1 MFLLVNTLGRTSVV
15 LNINCQILVFILRGS
30 LTLSILRS
38 RHHFSLLPAVHFLS
52 LLTLRTFYVI
62 KHDTCN
68 WSIFFF
74 LLITILFQNILISKG
89 EIPFDFISLISSF
102 WSCWKMKGITVLRI
116 VKICV
121 SFQAL
126 ILGFPLWVMP
136 LLPSYQAVRSQRKL
150 QSVVIKKNYK
160 ITTLMQWHFQPM

>member
-15 LNINCQILVFILRGS
+15 LNINRQILGFIVRGS

-68 WSIFFF
+68 WCIVF
-74 LLITILFQNILISKG
+74 LSYHHHTVSKY
-89 EIPFDFISLISSF
+89 IDIKRRNSF

-116 VKICV
+116 GKNCV

-150 QSVVIKKNYK
+150 HSVVIKKNYK
-160 ITTLMQWHFQPM
+160 ITTIMQRRFQPM

>member
-1 MFLLVNTLGRTSVV
+1 MSNSCFYTKRLPNPFNSK
-15 LNINCQILVFILRGS
+15 IKI
-30 LTLSILRS
+30 
-38 RHHFSLLPAVHFLS
+38 SLLFIACGTFSFTSYSKNFLCNQTWHLQLVYFFLS
-52 LLTLRTFYVI
+52 SHHHTVSKYIDI
-62 KHDTCN
+62 KRRN
-68 WSIFFF
+68 
-74 LLITILFQNILISKG
+74 
-89 EIPFDFISLISSF
+89 SF

-160 ITTLMQWHFQPM
+160 ITTIMQWRFQPM